1 MRKERTITTQTID
14 WQGITLSVSYEADYL
29 NISRH
34 SGFATAH
41 LQVQAPVP
49 LPFTETG
56 YRSHFL
62 PAEEVDELGGPVAYV
77 LAWLDEAAQSPA
89 WRKQQEAARQLSLF

>member
-1 MRKERTITTQTID
+1 MRKERAITTKTID
-14 WQGITLSVSYEADYL
+14 WQGITLSVTYEADYL
-29 NISRH
+29 SINRH

-56 YRSHFL
+56 YCSHFL

-77 LAWLDEAAQSPA
+77 LAWLEKAAKTPA
-89 WRKQQEAARQLSLF
+89 WRKHQEAVRQFSLF